1 MEAGFRI
8 QVEIL
13 CENDP
18 SVKIRKGLEGLK
30 SIGFKVFCVWSCNLV
45 LHITG
50 SYNGNGVINGT

>member
-8 QVEIL
+8 RVEIL

-30 SIGFKVFCVWSCNLV
+30 SIGFKVFCVWSFMYTWFYISLD
-45 LHITG
+45 LTM
-50 SYNGNGVINGT
+50 GTV